1 MAGDLLGK
9 RSFSLQ
15 HVPHDLAER
24 GGAVKFSSS
33 LIIMVHFQ
41 IGENL
46 KEAEVRPELLPS
58 SSTSLPIRSL
68 NDVGDC
74 VLLCG
79 GRTLCLA
86 CAKKRMSQN
95 CEISL
100 CGTI

>member
-1 MAGDLLGK
+1 
-9 RSFSLQ
+9 
-15 HVPHDLAER
+15 
-24 GGAVKFSSS
+24 
-33 LIIMVHFQ
+33 MVHFQ
-41 IGENL
+41 IEENL

-86 CAKKRMSQN
+86 CAKKRMSQKR
-95 CEISL
+95 EISL
-100 CGTI
+100 LWNYLKSSGSYGNLLGFHKII